1 MRITVHPFLD
11 FDARPGARVR
21 DICDA
26 ARAEGVALVR
36 RPWCGDIALDPDHPV
51 GVWPLVEGALLTA
64 DRSRPCAPPRGLTA
78 TVIAGPDAGG
88 WVGVDRGATIGRDPG
103 CNLPLDD
110 PAVSR
115 LHAVIAPGR
124 IATLTDAGSSN
135 GTARW
140 ASGRRRRVLR
150 RVPCGAGALIE
161 AGHSLIHLGEP
172 LALAS
177 DALAPDAFA
186 PHFAKPKDAAPDVS
200 ASASPPAGIGEAL
213 GARLG
218 PLAGSLGT
226 GAMMAAMT
234 GRWWI
239 LALGMLYPSYILAP
253 VIAGRFRSRQPSP
266 DLAAIPSPLAESRAF
281 WGDLTGTIAVAG
293 DEHRARGFARAVV
306 LARGRA
312 PREGAW
318 SEPWMSWLA
327 AAQPGD
333 AEVVIVG
340 SDDPPSWAE
349 TVIRTHP
356 SGTSVAARG
365 RSRAAPIVS
374 VSSEAAEAWAR
385 ASAGASRSTA
395 LPSTTRLAD
404 LDDQDRAAGEPSG
417 RPRRLSAPIG
427 VTAVGPLLFD
437 LDVHGP
443 HVLVAGT
450 TGSGKSAL
458 LETLVLALADRHA
471 PDDLHIALIDFK
483 GGAGLRACMALPHVA
498 GVLTDLDPHLARRA
512 LAALADELAERKRSL
527 AGAGYASFHAWEAA
541 GDAPP
546 RLLVVADEYQEL
558 VAHYREFLPDL
569 TRLAAQGRSLGLHLV
584 LATQRP
590 AGAVTPEI
598 RANIGSTIALRVSSE
613 AESRDLVGSADAAEI
628 PRSLPGRAILAV
640 GGDRTPFQTALPSAE
655 PSPAVSLWS
664 RAPQDADADGLA
676 ARVASR
682 WPGPQATPLWLPPLP
697 QQLGEAERPRL
708 APNDLWL
715 GRGDLPAE
723 RTQPELTWD
732 PASGPLVVAGPADSG
747 STTLLGTLAA
757 QARSRG
763 LEPVWLPS
771 DPREA
776 GRTIV
781 LLRGRED
788 WLLLV
793 DDGARALAGLA
804 EVDRGARHE
813 DLVNMLAWG
822 KPIALALPL
831 SGPQRLASHASVRVV
846 LAGGDPS
853 DEALWSLPRSL
864 QGRGRIPGR
873 GVVGTGSRWMEAQ
886 IAGLPAPTPR
896 PLVASL
902 PPRLS
907 PDELPAEG
915 ADGLVPIGLGGD
927 DASVVRLDSRRAVLV
942 LGDSGQARES
952 VATAIA
958 QLGQRVGVGVTPRC
972 AENSLLVPRA
982 QLEASTVVIA
992 TPTCRLVADV
1002 CASDADGLVDPRP
1015 GPGRVVVIVDGTAR
1029 AVQVAAVP

>member
-1 MRITVHPFLD
+1 
-11 FDARPGARVR
+11 
-21 DICDA
+21 
-26 ARAEGVALVR
+26 
-36 RPWCGDIALDPDHPV
+36 
-51 GVWPLVEGALLTA
+51 
-64 DRSRPCAPPRGLTA
+64 
-78 TVIAGPDAGG
+78 
-88 WVGVDRGATIGRDPG
+88 
-103 CNLPLDD
+103 
-110 PAVSR
+110 
-115 LHAVIAPGR
+115 
-124 IATLTDAGSSN
+124 
-135 GTARW
+135 
-140 ASGRRRRVLR
+140 
-150 RVPCGAGALIE
+150 
-161 AGHSLIHLGEP
+161 
-172 LALAS
+172 
-177 DALAPDAFA
+177 
-186 PHFAKPKDAAPDVS
+186 
-200 ASASPPAGIGEAL
+200 
-213 GARLG
+213 
-218 PLAGSLGT
+218 
-226 GAMMAAMT
+226 MMAAMT

-239 LALGMLYPSYILAP
+239 LALGMLYPAYVLAP
-253 VIAGRFRSRQPSP
+253 ALAGRLRSRPPSP

-281 WGDLTGTIAVAG
+281 WGGLTGTIAVAG

-312 PREGAW
+312 PRGGAW

-327 AAQPGD
+327 GAQSGD

-340 SDDPPSWAE
+340 GAEPPSWAE
-349 TVIRTHP
+349 TVISVQP
-356 SGTSVAARG
+356 SGTTVSARG
-365 RSRAAPIVS
+365 RSRALPVVS
-374 VSSEAAEAWAR
+374 VSRAAAEAWAR
-385 ASAGASRSTA
+385 ASAGGSRSAA
-395 LPSTTRLAD
+395 LPSITRLAD
-404 LDDQDRAAGEPSG
+404 LDDQDPAARAPSSG
-417 RPRRLSAPIG
+417 PRRLSAPIG
-427 VTAVGPLLFD
+427 VTAVGPLLCD
-437 LDVHGP
+437 LDAHGP

-527 AGAGYASFHAWEAA
+527 AQAGYASFHAWEAA

-590 AGAVTPEI
+590 AGAVTPEV
-598 RANIGSTIALRVSSE
+598 RANIGSTIALRVASE
-613 AESRDLVGSADAAEI
+613 AESRDLVGSADAADI
-628 PRSLPGRAILAV
+628 PRSSPGRAILAV
-640 GGDRTPFQTALPSAE
+640 GGDRTPFQAALPSAE
-655 PSPAVSLWS
+655 PSPPVSRWS
-664 RAPQDADADGLA
+664 LAPQDADADGLA
-676 ARVASR
+676 ARVTSR
-682 WPGPQATPLWLPPLP
+682 WSGTHATPLWLPPLP
-697 QQLGEAERPRL
+697 ERLGEVERPRL
-708 APNDLWL
+708 APSDLWL

-723 RTQPELTWD
+723 RAQPELTWD
-732 PASGPLVVAGPADSG
+732 PASGPLVVAGPANSG

-757 QARSRG
+757 QARSCG

-776 GRTIV
+776 ARTIV

-793 DDGARALAGLA
+793 DDGARALACLA

-864 QGRGRIPGR
+864 QGLGRMPGR
-873 GVVGTGSRWMEAQ
+873 AVVGTGGRWIETQ
-886 IAGLPAPTPR
+886 IAALTAPRPR

-902 PPRLS
+902 PPHLAS
-907 PDELPAEG
+907 DDLPAEG
-915 ADGLVPIGLGGD
+915 VDGLVPIGVGD
-927 DASVVRLDSRRAVLV
+927 DDGSVVLLDPRRAVLV
-942 LGDSGQARES
+942 VGDSGQARES
-952 VATAIA
+952 VATAIG
-958 QLGQRVGVGVTPRC
+958 QLGQRVGAGVSARC
-972 AENSLLVPRA
+972 VENFLLVPRGE
-982 QLEASTVVIA
+982 LEASTVVVA

-1002 CASDADGLVDPRP
+1002 CSSDAEGLVDPRP
-1015 GPGRVVVIVDGTAR
+1015 GPGRVVVSVGGTAR
-1029 AVQVAAVP
+1029 AVQMATLP

>member
-1 MRITVHPFLD
+1 MRITVHPSLD

-26 ARAEGVALVR
+26 ARAEGVTLAR
-36 RPWCGDIALDPDHPV
+36 RPWCGDVALDPDHPV

-64 DRSRPCAPPRGLTA
+64 DRERPCAPPRGLTA
-78 TVIAGPDAGG
+78 TVIAGPDAGR
-88 WVGVDRGATIGRDPG
+88 WVAVDRGATIGRDPA
-103 CNLPLDD
+103 CDLPLED

-115 LHAVIAPGR
+115 VHATIEQGR
-124 IATLTDAGSSN
+124 LLTVADAGSSN

-140 ASGRRRRVLR
+140 ASGRRRRVVR
-150 RVPCGAGALIE
+150 RVPCGPGDLIE
-161 AGHSLIHLGEP
+161 AGHTLVHLGDP
-172 LALAS
+172 MAP
-177 DALAPDAFA
+177 APDCAGPGAGSHGGPSA
-186 PHFAKPKDAAPDVS
+186 PARGVGD
-200 ASASPPAGIGEAL
+200 AL
-213 GARLG
+213 GARIG
-218 PLAGSLGT
+218 PLAGSLAT

-239 LALGMLYPSYILAP
+239 LALGMLYPSYVLAP
-253 VIAGRFRSRQPSP
+253 AIAGLLRSRQPP
-266 DLAAIPSPLAESRAF
+266 QDLAAIPSPLAESRAF
-281 WGDLTGTIAVAG
+281 WGGLTGTIAIAG
-293 DEHRARGFARAVV
+293 DAGRARGFARAVV

-333 AEVVIVG
+333 ADVVIVG
-340 SDDPPSWAE
+340 SDDPPSWAD
-349 TVIRTHP
+349 TVVRAGPTGANIE
-356 SGTSVAARG
+356 ARG
-365 RSRAAPIVS
+365 RTRAAPVVS

-385 ASAGASRSTA
+385 ASAGASRSAA

-404 LDDQDRAAGEPSG
+404 LDDGGDGAGAVPG
-417 RPRRLSAPIG
+417 APRRISAPIG
-427 VTAVGPLLFD
+427 VTAVGPLVCD
-437 LDVHGP
+437 LDALGP
-443 HVLVAGT
+443 HLLVAGT

-458 LETLVLALADRHA
+458 LETLVLALADRHG
-471 PDDLHIALIDFK
+471 PDELHIALIDFK
-483 GGAGLRACMALPHVA
+483 GGAGLRACMALPHIA
-498 GVLTDLDPHLARRA
+498 GTLTDLDPHLARRA
-512 LAALADELAERKRSL
+512 LAALADELAERKRCL
-527 AGAGYASFHAWEAA
+527 AAAGYASFHAWEAA
-541 GDAPP
+541 GGAPP

-590 AGAVTPEI
+590 AGAVTPEV

-613 AESRDLVGSADAAEI
+613 AESRDLVGSADAADI
-628 PRSLPGRAILAV
+628 PRALPGRAILAV

-655 PSPAVSLWS
+655 PSPPVSRWS
-664 RAPQDADADGLA
+664 RTAQDADADGLA

-682 WPGPQATPLWLPPLP
+682 WSGARAKELWLTPLPEC
-697 QQLGEAERPRL
+697 LGEAERPRL
-708 APNDLWL
+708 AANDLWL

-723 RTQPELTWD
+723 RAQPDLTWD
-732 PASGPLVVAGPADSG
+732 PASGPLVVAGPAGSG
-747 STTLLGTLAA
+747 RTTLLGTLAA

-763 LEPVWLPS
+763 LEPIWLPD

-776 GRTIV
+776 GRTV
-781 LLRGRED
+781 ALLRGRDD

-793 DDGARALAGLA
+793 DDAARALAGLA

-822 KPIALALPL
+822 KPIALALPIA
-831 SGPQRLASHASVRVV
+831 GPQRLASHASVRVV

-864 QGRGRIPGR
+864 QGLGRAPGR
-873 GVVGTGSRWMEAQ
+873 ASVGTGGAWVEAQ
-886 IAGLPAPTPR
+886 LACLAAPAPRPIVVGLPPLLAPE
-896 PLVASL
+896 A
-902 PPRLS
+902 
-907 PDELPAEG
+907 LPAEA
-915 ADGLVPIGLGGD
+915 ADGLVPIGVGGD
-927 DASVVRLDSRRAVLV
+927 DASIVRLDPRRAVLV
-942 LGDSGQARES
+942 VGESGQARES

-958 QLGQRVGVGVTPRC
+958 ELGQRVGIAVNPRC

-982 QLEASTVVIA
+982 EFEAATVVVA

-1002 CASDADGLVDPRP
+1002 CGTDAAGLIDPRP

-1029 AVQVAAVP
+1029 AVQLATRA

>member
-1 MRITVHPFLD
+1 MRITVHPLLD
-11 FDARPGARVR
+11 LDARPGARVR

-26 ARAEGVALVR
+26 ARAEGVALVH

-78 TVIAGPDAGG
+78 TVIAGPDAGR
-88 WVGVDRGATIGRDPG
+88 WVAADRGATIGRDPG
-103 CNLPLDD
+103 CDLPLAD
-110 PAVSR
+110 PSVSR
-115 LHAVIAPGR
+115 LHALIEPGR
-124 IATLTDAGSSN
+124 VAALADAGSAN

-140 ASGRRRRVLR
+140 TSGRRRRVGR
-150 RVPCGAGALIE
+150 RAPCGAGDLIE
-161 AGHSLIHLGEP
+161 AGRSLIHLGDP
-172 LALAS
+172 QAPARDVPAS
-177 DALAPDAFA
+177 TGPSGPAPG
-186 PHFAKPKDAAPDVS
+186 V
-200 ASASPPAGIGEAL
+200 GEAL
-213 GARLG
+213 GARLA

-239 LALGMLYPSYILAP
+239 LALGMLYPSYVLAP
-253 VIAGRFRSRQPSP
+253 VIAARLRSRQPQP
-266 DLAAIPSPLAESRAF
+266 DLTAIPSPLAESRAF
-281 WGDLTGTIAVAG
+281 WGGLTGTIAVAG
-293 DEHRARGFARAVV
+293 DEQRARGFARAVV

-312 PREGAW
+312 PREAAW

-333 AEVVIVG
+333 ADVVIVG
-340 SDDPPSWAE
+340 SDEPPSWAD
-349 TVIRTHP
+349 TVIRANPT
-356 SGTSVAARG
+356 GTTIDARG
-365 RSRAAPIVS
+365 RSRTAPIVS
-374 VSSEAAEAWAR
+374 VSAEAAEAWAR
-385 ASAGASRSTA
+385 ASAGASRSAA

-404 LDDQDRAAGEPSG
+404 LDDQDGIPGAPLGG
-417 RPRRLSAPIG
+417 PRRISAPIG
-427 VTAVGPLLFD
+427 VTAVGPLVCD
-437 LDVHGP
+437 LDALGP

-483 GGAGLRACMALPHVA
+483 GGAGLRACMALPHIA
-498 GVLTDLDPHLARRA
+498 GTLTDLDPHLARRA

-527 AGAGYASFHAWEAA
+527 ARAGYASFHAWEAA

-590 AGAVTPEI
+590 AGAVTPEV

-613 AESRDLVGSADAAEI
+613 AESRDLVGSADAADI

-655 PSPAVSLWS
+655 PSPPVSRWS
-664 RAPQDADADGLA
+664 QAPQDADADGLA

-682 WPGPQATPLWLPPLP
+682 WPGTHATPLWLPPLP
-697 QQLGEAERPRL
+697 ERLGEAERPRL

-723 RTQPELTWD
+723 RAQPELTWD

-747 STTLLGTLAA
+747 RTTLLVTLAA

-763 LEPVWLPS
+763 LEPVWLPD

-776 GRTIV
+776 GRTIA

-822 KPIALALPL
+822 KPVALALPL
-831 SGPQRLASHASVRVV
+831 AGPQRLASHASVRVV

-864 QGRGRIPGR
+864 QGLGRIPGR
-873 GVVGTGSRWMEAQ
+873 AAVGMGSRWIEAQ
-886 IAGLPAPTPR
+886 IAELAAPTPR

-902 PPRLS
+902 PPQLAL
-907 PDELPAEG
+907 DELPADA
-915 ADGLVPIGLGGD
+915 ADGLAPIGVGGD
-927 DASVVRLDSRRAVLV
+927 DASVVRLDPRRAVMV
-942 LGDSGQARES
+942 VGDSGQARES

-958 QLGQRVGVGVTPRC
+958 QLSGRVGITVNPRC
-972 AENSLLVPRA
+972 VDNSLLVPRA
-982 QLEASTVVIA
+982 EFEAATIVVA

-1002 CASDADGLVDPRP
+1002 CTSDAAGLVDPRP
-1015 GPGRVVVIVDGTAR
+1015 GPGRVVVIVDGAAR
-1029 AVQVAAVP
+1029 AVQLATLP